1 MGPAAQIARMMGTLL
16 SGILV
21 GLALLPGDPCAGPGL
36 PVPHPLP
43 APDLYCIPLM
53 AGAAGGTA
61 QGAAHLLPAPTPFGI
76 AVTRDGLPRLRV
88 RIQAQDL
95 PRPEDLGPYTRFV
108 AWMTPPTLHPMIAL
122 GSLEEGELEATV
134 EGFNSYLLLI
144 SAEGEEIPEA
154 RTGPLVLR
162 GTSPTMVLRPHDMAH
177 ILAEMSMPA
186 DGHEPLDPH
195 PHGDAQPDTGDGI
208 HGGHGAQGAD
218 GGHGAHLAELPAGG
232 DAEWVNPPMHPLI
245 SMPHQMMA
253 LRPRVRP
260 FLPVGGA
267 PGSPRVDVAPSR
279 ELQPAQPRETLHLAE
294 GDTLDLVAG
303 PLLRDIGGRVLPG
316 YGFNGQS
323 PGPLLEGE
331 VSTTVHIRFRNDTPL
346 PAAVHWHGIRLDAPY
361 DGVPGV
367 TQAPVPPGGEFLYEL
382 RLPDEGSFWY
392 HPHLREDVAQDL
404 GLSGNFRVRPAT
416 EPGDAHA
423 LYAPVEEEIFLILDD
438 HLVTEDGRGIPYGRE
453 APTHALMGRFGNVL
467 LANGSAA
474 RTERVQEGDV
484 VRFHFTN
491 AASTRTFNLSFG
503 DLPMKVVASDVGK
516 LPREAWVQS
525 VVLAP
530 AERWVVEVRFP
541 EAGAVALENRV
552 QALDHVGARFFL
564 EVDTVAMIHVAS
576 SSEPSSEGHLSHA
589 PSDFSQL
596 RVIPSLVEETDNLL
610 AAHAGQPPH
619 RTLVLDLRTRD
630 LPFPLDPLLMWESVY
645 RPPVEWSGTMPDMDW
660 LITGREAEWILR
672 DADTGA
678 ENMDIDWRFRQGD
691 RIRLRLVNNRN
702 SLHPM
707 QHPIHLHGQRFMV
720 LSVNGEASRHPAWKD
735 TVLVPV
741 GTVVDLLLEL
751 DNPGPWML
759 HCHISEHLESG
770 MMTVIQ
776 VDP

>member
-1 MGPAAQIARMMGTLL
+1 MESMDEIPRMMGILL
-16 SGILV
+16 SGLLMGLSLV
-21 GLALLPGDPCAGPGL
+21 PGDPCTSGLGAPRLGAPGL
-36 PVPHPLP
+36 GASGLGASGLAPSVPV
-43 APDLYCIPLM
+43 AQDLYCIPLM
-53 AGAAGGTA
+53 AGAAGGSA

-76 AVTRDGLPRLRV
+76 AVTRDGLPRI
-88 RIQAQDL
+88 RIRIRSQDL

-108 AWMTPPTLHPMIAL
+108 AWMTPPTLHPMVPL
-122 GSLEEGELEATV
+122 GILEDGELETTV
-134 EGFNSYLLLI
+134 EGFNTYLLLI

-162 GTSPTMVLRPHDMAH
+162 GTSPTMVLRPHDMAY

-186 DGHEPLDPH
+186 EGRGSVAH
-195 PHGDAQPDTGDGI
+195 T
-208 HGGHGAQGAD
+208 
-218 GGHGAHLAELPAGG
+218 GHGAHPGELPAGG
-232 DAEWVNPPMHPLI
+232 EAEWVNPPMHPLI
-245 SMPHQMMA
+245 SMPHQIMA
-253 LRPRVRP
+253 LRPGVRP

-267 PGSPRVDVAPSR
+267 PASPRVDVTPAR
-279 ELQPAQPRETLHLAE
+279 EMQAARPRETLHLAD

-303 PLLRDIGGRVLPG
+303 PLLRDIGGQILPG

-323 PGPLLEGE
+323 PGPLLEAE
-331 VSTTVHIRFRNDTPL
+331 VNTTVHIRFRNDTPL
-346 PAAVHWHGIRLDAPY
+346 PSAIHWHGIRLDARF

-367 TQAPVPPGGEFLYEL
+367 TQEPVPAGGEFLYEL
-382 RLPDEGSFWY
+382 RLPDEGTFWY

-404 GLSGNFRVRPAT
+404 GLAGNFQVRPEA
-416 EPGDAHA
+416 EPGEA

-438 HLVTEDGRGIPYGRE
+438 HLVTEDGRGVPYGRE

-474 RTERVQEGDV
+474 WSERVLAGDV
-484 VRFHFTN
+484 VRFHLTN

-516 LPREAWVQS
+516 LPQEAWVES

-541 EAGAVALENRV
+541 EAGTMALENRV

-564 EVDTVAMIHVAS
+564 EVDTVAVIHVGSPREPSPSGRPSHS
-576 SSEPSSEGHLSHA
+576 SSRQSSHPFSHLRA
-589 PSDFSQL
+589 
-596 RVIPSLVEETDNLL
+596 IPSLVEETEELL
-610 AAHAGQPPH
+610 AVHAGEPPH
-619 RTLVLDLRTRD
+619 RTLILDLRTRD

-660 LITGREAEWILR
+660 LITGMEAEWILR

-691 RIRLRLVNNRN
+691 RIRLRLVNSRD

-720 LSVNGEASRHPAWKD
+720 LSVNGEVSRHPAWKD